1 MTTSNGTKVHIA
13 NLHDAIVRVEK
24 SIIDFRTEVIT
35 MVDKQDEK
43 IKENSK
49 VRYRVKIY
57 DYLVPLLFGVIGYLA
72 NALV

>member
-1 MTTSNGTKVHIA
+1 
-13 NLHDAIVRVEK
+13 
-24 SIIDFRTEVIT
+24 